1 MSIAILE
8 ELKYK
13 RMALLGLGVENQA
26 LGEYL
31 LSKGLRFAVCDRQEE
46 VAVRKEW
53 RDQVQEWRLGADYLQ
68 GLADFDLIW
77 RTPGISPLRPEL
89 QTAQRAGT
97 QLSSQTRL
105 FFALCPCPILGVT
118 ATKGK
123 GTTSSILTRILRE
136 VRGEGVHLG
145 GNIGLPPISFLEDL
159 QPADL
164 VVLELS
170 SFQLQDLDQ
179 SPHLAVVVNITQDHL
194 DYHASREEYAEAKRN
209 ICRHQGPGDVLVV
222 NQDCPQAH
230 SFAQGH
236 RAAVW
241 TFSTAGPVDQ
251 GAWVEE
257 GKLWLRRF
265 GAECEELCR
274 VEEIPLRGRH
284 NWENAAAA
292 ATAAAVAGAS
302 AAQIRAGILGF
313 EGLPHRLERVGE
325 YGGVLYY
332 NDSLATTPD
341 AAVAALQA
349 FDEPVVLIAG
359 GSSKGADFSALG
371 VQLATGQVRAVVLL
385 GEEGERLA
393 QAALQAGYAGEL
405 VRGCQ
410 SMQEAV
416 AQARKRVRP
425 GEVVLLSPACASFG
439 MFANYKDRGE
449 QFKRAVRGT

>member
-1 MSIAILE
+1 MALE
-8 ELKYK
+8 DLTGK

-26 LGEYL
+26 LGAYL
-31 LSKGLRFAVCDRQEE
+31 LSKGLRFSVCDRQEE
-46 VAVRKEW
+46 VAVRQQWGE
-53 RDQVQEWRLGADYLQ
+53 RVEEWRLGVDYLQ

-89 QTAQRAGT
+89 QAAQRAGA

-105 FFALCPCPILGVT
+105 FFARCPCPIIGVT

-123 GTTSSILTRILRE
+123 GTTASILTRILRE
-136 VRGEGVHLG
+136 GRGEGVHLG
-145 GNIGLPPISFLEDL
+145 GNIGLPPISFLDAL

-179 SPHLAVVVNITQDHL
+179 SPQIAVVVNITQDHL
-194 DYHASREEYAEAKRN
+194 DYHATREEYTAAKRN
-209 ICRHQGPGDVLVV
+209 ICRHQGPGEVLVV
-222 NQDCPQAH
+222 NQDCPQSR
-230 SFAQGH
+230 SFAHGH
-236 RAAVW
+236 PGVVW
-241 TFSTAGPVDQ
+241 TFSTAGPVER

-257 GKLWLRRF
+257 GKLWLRRP
-265 GAECEELCR
+265 GAEREELCR

-292 ATAAAVAGAS
+292 ATAAAAAGS
-302 AAQIRAGILGF
+302 NQAQIRAGILGF
-313 EGLPHRLERVGE
+313 EGLAHRLERVGE

-341 AAVAALQA
+341 AVVAALQA
-349 FDEPVVLIAG
+349 FEEPVVLIAG

-371 VQLATGQVRAVVLL
+371 VQLAAGQVVAVVLL
-385 GEEGERLA
+385 GEEGERIA
-393 QAALQAGYAGEL
+393 QAALAAGYTGEL

-410 SMQEAV
+410 SMAEAV
-416 AQARKRVRP
+416 AQARRRVRP

-449 QFKRAVRGT
+449 QFRRAAQGG